1 MSFLDALILGALEGF
16 TEFLPISSTGH
27 LILAEHLL
35 DIPQTSFVKTFT
47 IAIQLGAI
55 LAVIF
60 LYGPKLWRS
69 RETLK
74 KVLVGFIPTGIIGF
88 LLYKIIKN
96 YLIGN
101 ALIVSLALIIGGIIL
116 ILLDKFWQF
125 KENQKEVSYKI
136 ALLIGACQSL
146 AAIPGV
152 SRSASAIVGGL
163 LAGVEK
169 KTIVEFSFM
178 LAIPT
183 MLMAT
188 GYDLWASRSELF
200 AEELGILLFGALVS
214 FVVAIVSIKFLLDFV
229 GKHGFTAFG
238 IYRIAIGSFF
248 LISLTLF

>member
-1 MSFLDALILGALEGF
+1 MSFFDALILGALEGF

-27 LILAEHLL
+27 LILAEHVLN
-35 DIPQTSFVKTFT
+35 IPQTQFVKTFT

-60 LYGPKLWRS
+60 LYGPKLWQDRD
-69 RETLK
+69 TLK

-125 KENQKEVSYKI
+125 KESQKTVSYKT

-152 SRSASAIVGGL
+152 SRSASAIIGGL
-163 LAGVEK
+163 AAGVEK

-188 GYDLWASRSELF
+188 GYDLWSSRSELL
-200 AEELGILLFGALVS
+200 AEELGILLFGSLVA
-214 FVVAIVSIKFLLDFV
+214 FAVAILSIKFLLDFV
-229 GKHGFTAFG
+229 SRHGFTAFG
-238 IYRIAIGSFF
+238 IYRIIIGGLF
-248 LISLTLF
+248 LISFAFF